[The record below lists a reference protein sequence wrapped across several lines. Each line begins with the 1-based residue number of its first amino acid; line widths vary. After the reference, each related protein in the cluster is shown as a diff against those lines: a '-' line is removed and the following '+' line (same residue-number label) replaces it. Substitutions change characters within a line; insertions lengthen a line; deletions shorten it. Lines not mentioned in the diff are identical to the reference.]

1 MDQMI
6 LFFFSVRVTCSFAEE
21 IQSKNFNIYDV
32 NQLIAYILEYHF
44 LSITE

>member
-6 LFFFSVRVTCSFAEE
+6 LFFSVRVTCSFAEE